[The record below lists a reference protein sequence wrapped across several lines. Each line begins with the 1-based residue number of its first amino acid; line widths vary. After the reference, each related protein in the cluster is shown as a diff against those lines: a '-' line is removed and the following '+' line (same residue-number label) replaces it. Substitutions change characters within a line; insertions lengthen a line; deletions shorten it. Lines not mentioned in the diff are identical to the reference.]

1 MHFFTV
7 EQCVDHKVFEAFAA
21 SIYLLNALIHVVHSS
36 LFLVEGWNRKF
47 KKERNAFVCDIKET
61 KNKVKCIVSIYF
73 FWFRTI
79 FILNKGFLYIFFRVF
94 KSVTN
99 K

>member
-1 MHFFTV
+1 MH
-7 EQCVDHKVFEAFAA
+7 
-21 SIYLLNALIHVVHSS
+21 
-36 LFLVEGWNRKF
+36 LFVIS
-47 KKERNAFVCDIKET
+47 KKLKIKLS
-61 KNKVKCIVSIYF
+61 VLCQFIF

-79 FILNKGFLYIFFRVF
+79 FILNKGFLYFFFRVF